1 MNIIEAIQQTITD
14 VKTWVNNNINSIR
27 INRAYNEYT
36 YDINTETSSNTLHFI
51 RKDEEEISQLSLIL
65 NGESVFIKPKLK
77 IENNKWYASYDNGV
91 TWEFLYEII
100 PQITNI

>member
-27 INRAYNEYT
+27 INRVYNEYT
-36 YDINTETSSNTLHFI
+36 YYINTETSSNTLHFI

-77 IENNKWYASYDNGV
+77 IENNKWYASYDNGT

-100 PQITNI
+100 PYITNI